1 MCTTFKIDMIK
12 VVLVFFRFPIFFIN
26 INSQGR
32 KSVCEKKYI
41 PTTANSA
48 LALSIWSN
56 LILLVSL
63 LNSSIYFFQIYV
75 NGHLHQKVRSASR
88 TKALLHGL
96 NLKKVDFEL
105 SIHSIGC
112 HGTTVSTSDVVNYV
126 KEMVLKPPPVP
137 MSTKK

>member
-1 MCTTFKIDMIK
+1 MKKITY
-12 VVLVFFRFPIFFIN
+12 LCF
-26 INSQGR
+26 
-32 KSVCEKKYI
+32 
-41 PTTANSA
+41 
-48 LALSIWSN
+48 SIQHIVY
-56 LILLVSL
+56 LILLL
-63 LNSSIYFFQIYV
+63 FLPNSFFFFQIYV

>member
-1 MCTTFKIDMIK
+1 MSCQSRVRITYYT
-12 VVLVFFRFPIFFIN
+12 LV
-26 INSQGR
+26 SY
-32 KSVCEKKYI
+32 S
-41 PTTANSA
+41 
-48 LALSIWSN
+48 
-56 LILLVSL
+56 ILLYV
-63 LNSSIYFFQIYV
+63 FQIYV